1 MNSAILWFRRD
12 LRLTDNPALFKAMDT
27 AEWIVPLFI
36 LSPEEEGPWAMG
48 SASRWWLH
56 HSLKALDDSLRRL
69 GSRLVIRQGDSAA
82 VLRQIIHETGSNQVY
97 WNRLYEPAAI
107 ARDKAIKHSLR
118 ENGLTVES
126 FNSAL
131 LKEPW
136 EVTRSKGEPYKVFTP
151 YWKALQNQWPDDSIL
166 PAPTP
171 DAVELSKPIPSLQ
184 GGKTVELSRSLP
196 VPRAK
201 SRGEVEANKL
211 ASTPLSQR
219 EIVHSTAFPPVPT
232 QIEGIAL
239 ESHGLLPKIA
249 WDGGMRE
256 FWQPGEEG
264 ALSRLDE
271 FVESAMAGY
280 LTERDRPDHSGTSRL
295 APHLHFG
302 EIGPRQIA
310 CAIRNRHEKVGGQAG
325 ADSYLRELGW
335 REFAHHLLYHFPATT
350 EKPMDRRF
358 EHFPWNQPDA
368 NKLSAW
374 QQGKTGI
381 PLVDA
386 GMRELWHTGWMH
398 NRVRMV
404 VASFLVK
411 NLRFHWLEGA
421 RWFWDTLVDADLA
434 NNTLGWQ
441 WVAGCGADAAPYF
454 RIFNPVLQ
462 GERFDPQGDYVRE
475 WVPELSKMPARFIH
489 QPWLAPA
496 AILQSSG
503 VSLGVNYPWP
513 IVDLK
518 TSREQALEAFKQLG
532 NRNSIT
538 PK

>member
-1 MNSAILWFRRD
+1 MNIALLWFRRD
-12 LRLTDNPALFKAMDT
+12 LRLTDNPALNRALQS
-27 AEWIVPLFI
+27 AECVVPLFI
-36 LSPEEEGPWAMG
+36 QSPEEEMGWAMG

-56 HSLKALDDSLRRL
+56 HSLNALDASLRKL
-69 GSRLVIRQGDSAA
+69 GSRLVIRQGESAS
-82 VLRQIIHETGSNQVY
+82 VLRQIVRETGAKQIF

-107 ARDKAIKHSLR
+107 ERDKAIKQSLR
-118 ENGLTVES
+118 DDGLLVES

-136 EVTRSKGEPYKVFTP
+136 EVKRGKGEPYKVFTP
-151 YWKALQNQWPDDSIL
+151 YWKALQSQSLEYSIL
-166 PAPTP
+166 PAPTK
-171 DAVELSKPIPSLQ
+171 V
-184 GGKTVELSRSLP
+184 
-196 VPRAK
+196 
-201 SRGEVEANKL
+201 
-211 ASTPLSQR
+211 
-219 EIVHSTAFPPVPT
+219 PPVP
-232 QIEGIAL
+232 L
-239 ESHGLLPKIA
+239 ETNSLDLDSLGLLPTIA
-249 WDGGMRE
+249 WDGGMNA

-271 FVESAMAGY
+271 FIDASIGEYA
-280 LTERDRPDHSGTSRL
+280 TDRDRPDHAGTSCL

-302 EIGPRQIA
+302 EIGPQQIVLE
-310 CAIRNRHEKVGGQAG
+310 IRNRLELSSKQTGS
-325 ADSYLRELGW
+325 DSYIRELGW
-335 REFAHHLLYHFPATT
+335 REFAHHLLFHFPYTI
-350 EKPMDRRF
+350 ESPMDTRF
-358 EHFPWNQPDA
+358 QHFPWNEPDV
-368 NKLSAW
+368 NKLKAW

-411 NLRFHWLEGA
+411 NLRIHWLEGA

-462 GERFDPQGDYVRE
+462 GERFDPEGDYVRQ

-503 VSLGVNYPWP
+503 VSLGKNYPLP

-532 NRNSIT
+532 ARGC
-538 PK
+538 